1 MKKALAAILILLI
14 GVGWAVSLSGIGPSF
29 KDEIKLGLD
38 LKGGVYVVMEAQTD
52 ATGAELADLMEQ
64 TQLVIEGRVN
74 QMGLSE
80 PIVTIEGEKKIRVEL
95 PGAEDA
101 EGAIETIGKT
111 AQLQFVLGDG
121 SVVVDGSQVKNA
133 GIGKDE
139 RGFNAVNL
147 EFDTSGAAAFE
158 EATRKAVN
166 GEIINAET
174 GLQDRVIYIVLDEN
188 VISFPEVSS
197 VITGG
202 RAQITGSFTDDE
214 MTELA
219 LLIRAGALPVGL
231 LEVQTSLVGPSLG
244 IDSLQNSLVAGVIGV
259 GLILILMLLMY
270 RIMGLVANIGLALY
284 ILVVFW
290 VLAILSAVLNLPGIA
305 GLILS
310 VGMAVDSNVIIFAR
324 IKEEFTEGKTL
335 RVAVDTGFRRAMGTI
350 IDSQL
355 TTMIAGVVLY
365 QFGTGPV
372 RGFAMTLMIGII
384 VSVLTSVLVTQ
395 FLLKTAVETKSLAK
409 PNLFGVVNK
418 RMEMSRELSYL
429 KHRKYFYIIAAVVI
443 IIGVSSGVIRGF
455 NWGID
460 FTGGTMIQIDMEQVV
475 TLDEVQDVLNAH
487 DLDASIVHA
496 GDGNE
501 EVIIRTTKA
510 LDTMQRQS
518 VLGDIFTA
526 FGIDESNVLA
536 VEQFSPS
543 VGTLLKTNA
552 IRAILIAA
560 ACMLVYIIIRFEWKF
575 GLAAVAA
582 LIHDVLIMV
591 AFYGLFQIPIN
602 NPFIAA
608 VLIVVGYS
616 INDTIVVFDRIREN
630 RRIYKKNRIDDLIDK
645 SINQTIVRS
654 LMTSITTVVAIV
666 PLLILGGGS
675 IREFVLPLMI
685 GILAGAVSSITIA
698 SPVYYQL
705 DRLVNRPRYQGK

>member
-1 MKKALAAILILLI
+1 MKKAIAAVLILLI

-38 LKGGVYVVMEAQTD
+38 LKGGVYVVMEAQTN
-52 ATGAELADLMEQ
+52 ATGAELSDLMEQ

-80 PIVTIEGEKKIRVEL
+80 PIVTIEGDKKIRVEL

-101 EGAIETIGKT
+101 EAAIQTIGKT

-121 SVVVDGSQVKNA
+121 TVVVDGSQVKSA

-147 EFDTSGAAAFE
+147 EFDASGAAAFE
-158 EATRKAVN
+158 EATRKAFN
-166 GEIINAET
+166 GEIINTET
-174 GLQDRVIYIVLDEN
+174 GAVDRVIYIVLDDN
-188 VISFPEVSS
+188 VISFPQVSS

-270 RIMGLVANIGLALY
+270 RVMGVVANIGLALY

-324 IKEEFTEGKTL
+324 IKEEYAEGKTL
-335 RVAVDTGFRRAMGTI
+335 RVAVDSGFRRAMGTI

-384 VSVLTSVLVTQ
+384 VSVLTAVLVTQ
-395 FLLKTAVETKSLAK
+395 FLLKTAVVTKSLSK
-409 PNLFGVVNK
+409 PSVFGVINK
-418 RMEMSRELSYL
+418 RFQMSRELSYL
-429 KHRKYFYIIAAVVI
+429 KYRKYFYIIAAVVI
-443 IIGVSSGVIRGF
+443 IIGVSSGAIRGF

-475 TLDEVQDVLNAH
+475 TLDEVQDVLRAH

-496 GDGNE
+496 GEGNQ
-501 EVIIRTTKA
+501 EVIIRTTQA
-510 LDTMQRQS
+510 LDTIQRQS
-518 VLGDIFTA
+518 ILGDIFTA
-526 FGIDESNVLA
+526 FAIDESNVLA

-630 RRIYKKNRIDDLIDK
+630 RRIFKKNRIEDLIDK

-654 LMTSITTVVAIV
+654 LMTSITTVIAIV

-685 GILAGAVSSITIA
+685 GILAGAVSSITVA

>member
-1 MKKALAAILILLI
+1 MKKAIAAVLILLI

-38 LKGGVYVVMEAQTD
+38 LKGGVYVVMEAQTN
-52 ATGAELADLMEQ
+52 ATGAELSDLMEQ

-80 PIVTIEGEKKIRVEL
+80 PIVTIEGDKKIRVEL

-101 EGAIETIGKT
+101 EAAIQTIGKT

-121 SVVVDGSQVKNA
+121 TVVVDGSQVKSA

-147 EFDTSGAAAFE
+147 EFDASGAAAFE
-158 EATRKAVN
+158 EATRKAFN
-166 GEIINAET
+166 GEIINTET
-174 GLQDRVIYIVLDEN
+174 GAVDRVIYIVLDDN
-188 VISFPEVSS
+188 VISFPQVSS

-270 RIMGLVANIGLALY
+270 RVMGVVANIGLALY

-324 IKEEFTEGKTL
+324 IKEEYAEGKTL
-335 RVAVDTGFRRAMGTI
+335 RVAVGSGFRRAMGTI

-384 VSVLTSVLVTQ
+384 VSVLTAVLVTQ
-395 FLLKTAVETKSLAK
+395 FLLKTAVVTKSLSK
-409 PNLFGVVNK
+409 PSVFGVINK
-418 RMEMSRELSYL
+418 RFQMSRELSYL
-429 KHRKYFYIIAAVVI
+429 KYRKYFYIIAAVVI
-443 IIGVSSGVIRGF
+443 IIGVSSGAIRGF

-475 TLDEVQDVLNAH
+475 TLDEVQDVLRAH

-496 GDGNE
+496 GEGNQ
-501 EVIIRTTKA
+501 EVIIRTTQA
-510 LDTMQRQS
+510 LDTIQRQS
-518 VLGDIFTA
+518 ILGDIFTA
-526 FGIDESNVLA
+526 FAIDESNVLA

-630 RRIYKKNRIDDLIDK
+630 RRIFKKNRIEDLIDK

-654 LMTSITTVVAIV
+654 LMTSITTVIAIV

-685 GILAGAVSSITIA
+685 GILAGAVSSITVA

>member
-1 MKKALAAILILLI
+1 
-14 GVGWAVSLSGIGPSF
+14 
-29 KDEIKLGLD
+29 
-38 LKGGVYVVMEAQTD
+38 
-52 ATGAELADLMEQ
+52 
-64 TQLVIEGRVN
+64 
-74 QMGLSE
+74 
-80 PIVTIEGEKKIRVEL
+80 
-95 PGAEDA
+95 
-101 EGAIETIGKT
+101 
-111 AQLQFVLGDG
+111 
-121 SVVVDGSQVKNA
+121 
-133 GIGKDE
+133 
-139 RGFNAVNL
+139 
-147 EFDTSGAAAFE
+147 
-158 EATRKAVN
+158 
-166 GEIINAET
+166 
-174 GLQDRVIYIVLDEN
+174 
-188 VISFPEVSS
+188 VIS
-197 VITGG
+197 GG

-324 IKEEFTEGKTL
+324 IKEEYAEGKTL

-384 VSVLTSVLVTQ
+384 VSVLTAVLVTQ

-409 PNLFGVVNK
+409 PGMFGVTNK
-418 RMEMSRELSYL
+418 RMEMKRELSYL

-475 TLDEVQDVLNAH
+475 TLDEVQDVLRSH

-501 EVIIRTTKA
+501 EVIIRTTQA
-510 LDTMQRQS
+510 LDTSQRQS
-518 VLGDIFTA
+518 VLADIYTA
-526 FGIDESNVLA
+526 FSIDESNVLA

-630 RRIYKKNRIDDLIDK
+630 RRIFKKNRIEDLIDK

-666 PLLILGGGS
+666 PLLMLGGGS

-705 DRLVNRPRYQGK
+705 ERLVNRPRYQGK

>member
-1 MKKALAAILILLI
+1 MKKALAAVLILLI

-38 LKGGVYVVMEAQTD
+38 LKGGVYVVMEAQTN

-80 PIVTIEGEKKIRVEL
+80 PIVTIEGDKKIRVEL

-101 EGAIETIGKT
+101 EAAIETIGKT

-121 SVVVDGSQVKNA
+121 TVVVDGSQVKSA

-147 EFDTSGAAAFE
+147 EFDASGAAAFE
-158 EATRKAVN
+158 EATRKAFN
-166 GEIINAET
+166 GEIINTET
-174 GLQDRVIYIVLDEN
+174 GVVDRVIYIILDDN
-188 VISFPEVSS
+188 VISFPQVSS

-244 IDSLQNSLVAGVIGV
+244 IDSLQNSLIAGVIGV

-270 RIMGLVANIGLALY
+270 RVMGVVANIGLALY

-324 IKEEFTEGKTL
+324 IKEEYAEGKTL
-335 RVAVDTGFRRAMGTI
+335 RVAVDSGFRRAMGTI

-384 VSVLTSVLVTQ
+384 VSVLTAVLVTQ

-409 PNLFGVVNK
+409 PSVFGVINK
-418 RMEMSRELSYL
+418 RFQMSRELSYL
-429 KHRKYFYIIAAVVI
+429 KYRKYFYIIAAVVI

-475 TLDEVQDVLNAH
+475 TLEEVQDVLRAH

-496 GDGNE
+496 GEGNQ
-501 EVIIRTTKA
+501 EVIIRTTQA
-510 LDTMQRQS
+510 LDTIQRQS
-518 VLGDIFTA
+518 ILGDIFTA
-526 FGIDESNVLA
+526 FAIDESNVLA

-630 RRIYKKNRIDDLIDK
+630 RRIFKKNRIEDLIDK

-654 LMTSITTVVAIV
+654 LMTSITTVIAIV

-685 GILAGAVSSITIA
+685 GILAGAVSSITVA

>member
-1 MKKALAAILILLI
+1 
-14 GVGWAVSLSGIGPSF
+14 
-29 KDEIKLGLD
+29 
-38 LKGGVYVVMEAQTD
+38 
-52 ATGAELADLMEQ
+52 
-64 TQLVIEGRVN
+64 
-74 QMGLSE
+74 
-80 PIVTIEGEKKIRVEL
+80 
-95 PGAEDA
+95 
-101 EGAIETIGKT
+101 
-111 AQLQFVLGDG
+111 
-121 SVVVDGSQVKNA
+121 
-133 GIGKDE
+133 
-139 RGFNAVNL
+139 
-147 EFDTSGAAAFE
+147 
-158 EATRKAVN
+158 
-166 GEIINAET
+166 
-174 GLQDRVIYIVLDEN
+174 
-188 VISFPEVSS
+188 
-197 VITGG
+197 
-202 RAQITGSFTDDE
+202 
-214 MTELA
+214 
-219 LLIRAGALPVGL
+219 
-231 LEVQTSLVGPSLG
+231 
-244 IDSLQNSLVAGVIGV
+244 
-259 GLILILMLLMY
+259 
-270 RIMGLVANIGLALY
+270 
-284 ILVVFW
+284 
-290 VLAILSAVLNLPGIA
+290 
-305 GLILS
+305 
-310 VGMAVDSNVIIFAR
+310 
-324 IKEEFTEGKTL
+324 
-335 RVAVDTGFRRAMGTI
+335 
-350 IDSQL
+350 
-355 TTMIAGVVLY
+355 
-365 QFGTGPV
+365 
-372 RGFAMTLMIGII
+372 
-384 VSVLTSVLVTQ
+384 
-395 FLLKTAVETKSLAK
+395 
-409 PNLFGVVNK
+409 
-418 RMEMSRELSYL
+418 MEMKRELSYL

-475 TLDEVQDVLNAH
+475 TLDEVQDVLHSH

-501 EVIIRTTKA
+501 EVIIRTTQA
-510 LDTMQRQS
+510 LDTSQRQS
-518 VLGDIFTA
+518 VLADIYTA
-526 FGIDESNVLA
+526 FSIDESNVLA

-630 RRIYKKNRIDDLIDK
+630 RRIFKKNRIEDLIDK

-666 PLLILGGGS
+666 PLLMLGGGS

-705 DRLVNRPRYQGK
+705 ERLVNRPRYQGK